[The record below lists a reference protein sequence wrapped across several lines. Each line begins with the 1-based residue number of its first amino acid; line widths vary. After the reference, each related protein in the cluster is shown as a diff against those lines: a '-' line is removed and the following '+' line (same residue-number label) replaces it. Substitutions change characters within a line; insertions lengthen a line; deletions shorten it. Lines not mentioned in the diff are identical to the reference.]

1 MLREFGVLIILLV
14 LLTGCG
20 ARDTMYN
27 MESYKKGYAENASV
41 GNKGAYKT
49 YAEEIY
55 NGEISVEEALE
66 VLECDFLDD
75 DDSEYYTAFAAMIDV
90 INSQSKKDINDYY
103 GRWSWLS
110 DDEKLVAS
118 YMVMYGVID
127 IETYDE
133 EVQRAI
139 NGNLRE
145 IQSGR

>member
-90 INSQSKKDINDYY
+90 INSPSKKDIND
-103 GRWSWLS
+103 
-110 DDEKLVAS
+110 
-118 YMVMYGVID
+118 GVID